1 VIDGYRAALEYD
13 VMIRPA
19 APESAGL
26 GAFVIGRCLMVRY
39 APAIAL
45 ATLLLPS
52 IATAHHGWSSY
63 DETKPV
69 TLTAPLTAVS
79 WSNPHGTARVTWQ
92 KKQWDV
98 VLAPVTRM
106 EARGLTEAMLT
117 TGKPVTL
124 IGYPRRDGTAEVRIE
139 RVTIGG
145 KTIEL
150 R

>member
-1 VIDGYRAALEYD
+1 MA
-13 VMIRPA
+13 
-19 APESAGL
+19 
-26 GAFVIGRCLMVRY
+26 RY

-45 ATLLLPS
+45 AALLLPA
-52 IATAHHGWSSY
+52 IANAHHGWSSY
-63 DETKPV
+63 DETKPI

-79 WSNPHGTARVTWQ
+79 WSNPHGTARATWQ

-106 EARGLTEAMLT
+106 EARGLTQGMLT

-124 IGYPRRDGTAEVRIE
+124 IGYARRDGTSEVRIE
-139 RVTIGG
+139 RVVIGD